1 MKNFKTFAMIAMAA
15 AAACTTALPASAQT
29 STERTAPI
37 VVRSADNSSDKAQN
51 STKGNWL
58 KGEVIHADANEIV
71 VREEQ
76 NERMIHTFT
85 FSPNLQTRMQ
95 RISDS
100 GGYKYGDKV
109 KIRYQPGQ
117 TVALKIHGRP
127 SKSS

>member
-1 MKNFKTFAMIAMAA
+1 MKNCKTFAMIAVAA
-15 AAACTTALPASAQT
+15 AAACAMVVPAGAQ
-29 STERTAPI
+29 TERTAPI
-37 VVRSADNSSDKAQN
+37 VVRSADSSSAKAQN
-51 STKGNWL
+51 TAKGNWM

-71 VREEQ
+71 VREAQ

-85 FSPNLQTRMQ
+85 YTPALQTRMQ
-95 RISDS
+95 RISDN

-109 KIRYQPGQ
+109 KIRYQTGQ

>member
-1 MKNFKTFAMIAMAA
+1 MKSFKTFAIFGSAFALACAMA
-15 AAACTTALPASAQT
+15 LPVAAQT
-29 STERTAPI
+29 DRTAPI
-37 VVRSADNSSDKAQN
+37 VVRSANSSTAKAQN
-51 STKGNWL
+51 SAKGNWL
-58 KGEVIHADANEIV
+58 KAEVIHADANEMV

-85 FSPNLQTRMQ
+85 YTPALQTRMQ
-95 RISDS
+95 RISDN

-109 KIRYQPGQ
+109 KIRYQTGQ